1 MRYAVEL
8 EKKSWNIMYYVQLVQ
23 AVMPEE
29 LVHQSR
35 TAGPREEEPDAKGR
49 YPWDR
54 LSSLL
59 SGLRC
64 LMQNWSET
72 ELRYQVWRLS

>member
-1 MRYAVEL
+1 MRTKDRIIKPLMRYAVET
-8 EKKSWNIMYYVQLVQ
+8 NVPPVQ

-49 YPWDR
+49 YP
-54 LSSLL
+54 
-59 SGLRC
+59 
-64 LMQNWSET
+64 
-72 ELRYQVWRLS
+72 